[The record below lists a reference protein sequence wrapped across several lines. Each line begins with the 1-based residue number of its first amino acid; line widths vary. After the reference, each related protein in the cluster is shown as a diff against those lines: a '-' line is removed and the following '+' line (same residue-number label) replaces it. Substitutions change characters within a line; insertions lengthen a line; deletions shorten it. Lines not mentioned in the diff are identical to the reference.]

1 MSPVNVKII
10 DSAGNVNMATPH
22 QGQRGFGAFDAEK
35 ENALFKFMPIMVV
48 GLWAFLV
55 YSRGTGEQRLGSR
68 GFKELTMLL
77 GAIALMFSMGPC
89 LILLNRHILNDLQ
102 FNFPHTIALT
112 GYSTTLIMLKV
123 FRRPLMRLEGKDP
136 DAISENKDKDL
147 GWDFYLLR
155 VLPVGLCSVGALWF
169 GMLSFPHLSVA
180 YNEMLKATTP
190 ILTFCGMLMCGVQ
203 RFNKGVFTAI
213 CMVSGGLGLAIRV
226 DGQATA
232 KGIFFMMIS
241 CFSEAGRMTL
251 LQVLLQDRRRS
262 FTESLSLMLP
272 TITACTYFLAIWLEF
287 RDIFFDTNR
296 MYPIVT
302 GWTIFLVLV
311 SGMMGCMAS
320 VLTYW
325 IVSQIGGLSLKA
337 LVCARSVAL
346 VLFCVM
352 FRGDSLT
359 SQGYI
364 GYSVSILGL
373 MFYHMG
379 GYAYSRGG
387 ADETKKGVGLASSRI
402 NFKQD

>member
-1 MSPVNVKII
+1 M
-10 DSAGNVNMATPH
+10 SAGNVNLKIVDSSGIVNMATTP
-22 QGQRGFGAFDAEK
+22 QGQRLFNGAAPDAEP
-35 ENALFKFMPIMVV
+35 ENELFKFMPIMVV

-55 YSRGTGEQRLGSR
+55 YSKRQGEQTTVGSKSFR
-68 GFKELTMLL
+68 DVIKLV
-77 GAIALMFSMGPC
+77 GAIALMFSLGPC
-89 LILLNRHILNDLQ
+89 LILLNRHILTDLK

-112 GYSTTLIMLKV
+112 GYSTTLIMLKI

-136 DAISENKDKDL
+136 DVSAQNADKDL

-169 GMLSFPHLSVA
+169 GMLSFPHLSVT

-190 ILTFCGMLMCGVQ
+190 MLTFCGMLMCGVQ
-203 RFNKGVFTAI
+203 RFNKGVFMSI
-213 CMVSGGLGLAIRV
+213 CMVSCGLALAIRV

-232 KGIFFMMIS
+232 KGILLMMMS
-241 CFSEAGRMTL
+241 CFAEAGRMTL

-262 FTESLSLMLP
+262 FTESLNLMLP
-272 TITACTYFLAIWLEF
+272 TITACTYVLAIWLEF

-296 MYPIVT
+296 MFPVVT
-302 GWTIFLVLV
+302 GYTVALVMT
-311 SGMMGCMAS
+311 SGTMGCILS

-346 VLFCVM
+346 ILFSVI
-352 FRGDSLT
+352 FRGDALSN
-359 SQGYI
+359 QGYI

-373 MFYHMG
+373 MFYHMSG
-379 GYAYSRGG
+379 HAYNKG
-387 ADETKKGVGLASSRI
+387 ADEKKQSVKEG
-402 NFKQD
+402 KED